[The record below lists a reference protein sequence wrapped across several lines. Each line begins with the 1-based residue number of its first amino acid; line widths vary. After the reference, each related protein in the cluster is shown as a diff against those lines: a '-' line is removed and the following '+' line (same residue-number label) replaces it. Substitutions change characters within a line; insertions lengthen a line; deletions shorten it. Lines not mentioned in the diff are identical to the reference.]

1 MQEQYADRPIITMS
15 MAGYGVVSRLA
26 GEIFGSALTFGAAQK
41 PSAPGQ
47 VAAAELRKVLE
58 LLHGSL

>member
-1 MQEQYADRPIITMS
+1 MS

-26 GEIFGSALTFGAAQK
+26 GEIFGSALTFGAAHQ